1 MPGQVLEDLYPA
13 VDLIHYVNAV
23 LVVDVDESGEEIPT
37 GEFIT
42 AADQADLTRFVDR
55 WVIANTLASLQAQI
69 AKGQDTRFFMKLS
82 QSTLTDAEFLPWV
95 GELIKSFNLD
105 TSGLIF
111 EIDESTALNHL
122 AQSKVMIQGLK
133 QLKCR
138 TALENFGKEQ
148 NTFKAMQELPVDFI
162 KLHAD
167 LVKNLPQS
175 VENQEAMKQIA
186 DQAREANMQ
195 SIAAFVEDANSL
207 AVLWQCSVD
216 FIQGHFLQEPTS
228 KLDFDFDGAF

>member
-1 MPGQVLEDLYPA
+1 MSLHGIAGGHYEVTVRVL
-13 VDLIHYVNAV
+13 
-23 LVVDVDESGEEIPT
+23 DESGEEIPAK
-37 GEFIT
+37 EFIV

-55 WVIANTLASLQAQI
+55 WIIANCLAAYQAQI
-69 AKGQDTRFFMKLS
+69 AKGQETRFFLKLS

-148 NTFKAMQELPVDFI
+148 NTFQSMQELPVDFI
-162 KLHAD
+162 KLHGD
-167 LVKNLPQS
+167 LVRNLPQS
-175 VENQEAMKQIA
+175 MENQEAMKEIA
-186 DQAREANMQ
+186 NHARDANMQ